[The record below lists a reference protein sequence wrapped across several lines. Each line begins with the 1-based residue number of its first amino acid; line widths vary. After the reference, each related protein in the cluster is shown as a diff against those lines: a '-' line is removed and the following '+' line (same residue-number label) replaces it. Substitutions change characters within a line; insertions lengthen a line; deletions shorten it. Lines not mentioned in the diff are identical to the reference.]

1 MCDLATSCP
10 ELKLWAKRAKPYGLD
25 PAPKGLRPLSAG
37 TSAPCNLGPTTQ
49 VEPFYP
55 ITKDRMISAANIVAA
70 NIAIRFRSEY
80 T

>member
-1 MCDLATSCP
+1 MLRSWLLQNA
-10 ELKLWAKRAKPYGLD
+10 A
-25 PAPKGLRPLSAG
+25 PAGS
-37 TSAPCNLGPTTQ
+37 
-49 VEPFYP
+49 EPSQGFVFFYL